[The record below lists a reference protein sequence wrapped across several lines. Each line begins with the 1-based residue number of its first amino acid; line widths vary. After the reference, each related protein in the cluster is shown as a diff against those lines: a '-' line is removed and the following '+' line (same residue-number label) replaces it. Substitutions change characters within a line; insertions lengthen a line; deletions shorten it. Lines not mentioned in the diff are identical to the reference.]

1 MDTHENNQGYDYLRK
16 CFRNP
21 DLPKAERKYDQSKA
35 GQTKRAALAAWEDQL
50 EAKRLADEL
59 GDL

>member
-1 MDTHENNQGYDYLRK
+1 MNNRGYDYLRK